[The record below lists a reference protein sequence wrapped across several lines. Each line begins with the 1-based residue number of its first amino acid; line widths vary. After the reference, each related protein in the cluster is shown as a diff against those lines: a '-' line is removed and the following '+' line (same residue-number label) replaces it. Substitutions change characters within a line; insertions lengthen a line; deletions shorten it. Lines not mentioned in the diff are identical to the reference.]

1 VIELG
6 GGWVISGVPAFADDR
21 LADIAMA
28 RGSER
33 GRRRFLAGKAG
44 YDCKHPDEQD
54 DGHAKQVQAHEVRGA
69 EEQFAAR

>member
-1 VIELG
+1 MG
-6 GGWVISGVPAFADDR
+6 GIFQEFPLSQTIFWQISPWPGDPKEAAV
-21 LADIAMA
+21 
-28 RGSER
+28 GSV
-33 GRRRFLAGKAG
+33 AGKAG